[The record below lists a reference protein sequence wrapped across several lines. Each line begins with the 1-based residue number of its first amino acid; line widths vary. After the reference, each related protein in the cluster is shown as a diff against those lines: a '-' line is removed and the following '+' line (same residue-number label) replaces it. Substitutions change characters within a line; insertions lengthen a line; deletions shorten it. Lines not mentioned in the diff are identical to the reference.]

1 MHPYLH
7 IVGIEPKVDSYVF
20 TSRKLTERTWHPNS
34 CIAFILCE
42 LSRRNFG
49 SMTFRPA
56 VLPKQVRRDYYFYQ
70 RLANSR
76 LYVDIHSVWFLLV
89 HWLLTIFSRL
99 RTNKFKS
106 IDIFI
111 PEGSK
116 IISYRIIKQT
126 YEILN
131 SARHQRTESAGLSIW
146 YRV

>member
-1 MHPYLH
+1 MYMHPYLH

-76 LYVDIHSVWFLLV
+76 LYIDIHSV
-89 HWLLTIFSRL
+89 
-99 RTNKFKS
+99 
-106 IDIFI
+106 
-111 PEGSK
+111 
-116 IISYRIIKQT
+116 
-126 YEILN
+126 
-131 SARHQRTESAGLSIW
+131 
-146 YRV
+146 